1 VHTPEFLAEHD
12 EASVRD
18 EVKRLGI
25 VYPVVMDNDYA
36 IWRAF
41 DNQYWPAAFFI
52 DKAGKIRYHHFGEGA
67 YDTQDRVVA
76 QLLSEP
82 AP

>member
-1 VHTPEFLAEHD
+1 
-12 EASVRD
+12 
-18 EVKRLGI
+18 
-25 VYPVVMDNDYA
+25 VYPVVMDNNYA

-41 DNQYWPAAFFI
+41 GNQYWPAAFFI
-52 DKAGKIRYHHFGEGA
+52 DKTGTIRYHHFGEGA
-67 YDTQDRVVA
+67 YDVQDRIVA